1 VRKFFRDHNGKRA
14 MFGAALLGAALVGYF
29 GYLAGWWQSR
39 YDSTLTMTMFI
50 TGGGLLGLTSTDRHP
65 PL

>member
-1 VRKFFRDHNGKRA
+1 VRKFWRAHNGKRA
-14 MFGAALLGAALVGYF
+14 MFGVAILGAALVAYF
-29 GYLAGWWQSR
+29 GYLAGAWQQH
-39 YDSTLTMTMFI
+39 YDSTLTMTMFL